1 MTSVAHS
8 AGARQSPDPRGPTT
22 ARTATAR
29 TARSRRTRAAL
40 TAAERAELNRSGSV
54 TADDVAANA
63 GCSTAT
69 FYSHFATKDDAL
81 TAAFESV
88 LDDLATLS
96 GQLLDI
102 ELVRRRGLSSTIADM
117 VDGQARFFRTEALI
131 FRSAIAR
138 LPEHRPLRELY
149 RAAESASLDRLCIF
163 VAEGQRLDLLRPGN
177 TRVMA
182 ETLLVLSQ
190 GINNPRV
197 LRPDAGALRDEL
209 AQAIIAVLTD
219 TSGGRS

>member
-1 MTSVAHS
+1 MSSVAPS
-8 AGARQSPDPRGPTT
+8 ARAKHPPEPDGPTR

-40 TAAERAELNRSGSV
+40 TAAVRSELNRSGSF
-54 TADDVAANA
+54 TGDDVAGKA
-63 GCSTAT
+63 GCSAAT

-88 LDDLATLS
+88 LDDLAETS
-96 GQLLDI
+96 EELLDM
-102 ELVRRRGLSSTIADM
+102 ELVRARGLATTIARM

-149 RAAESASLDRLCIF
+149 RAAESASLDRLRTF
-163 VAEGQRLDLLRPGN
+163 VAQGQQLGLLRPGN
-177 TRVMA
+177 TAVMA

-197 LRPDAGALRDEL
+197 LRPDANELRARL
-209 AQAIIAVLTD
+209 ARAIVAVLTD
-219 TSGGRS
+219 ANETHE